1 MTSDI
6 KPDDQL
12 QPEGPA
18 AEQTIATAGDEP
30 ILPDEVKSPARGKGR
45 KAFMRQGFYFVMGI
59 LFNILAL
66 RLFFV
71 DNQIAAGGFSGIAT
85 VLSSI
90 VPVSVGNLI
99 FMMNCPLI
107 ALSAKFMGW
116 KYAVKTMAAMTCYSM
131 GLNLLEIIPV
141 VTTDRF
147 AASVFGGLFYGLG
160 AASLLFAKAS
170 VGGTDLVCRLLLR
183 RFRHLSL
190 GTMFLLID
198 GFCVILAVIIYGNM
212 ESGVYAL
219 TAIAVFSYATDR
231 IISGFNV
238 ARICYVVTNQDPEE
252 VSQEIMKA
260 LHVGVTRLDGL
271 GMYEKSRRYL
281 LMVVVRPREIQR
293 LKNIVQTRDPKAF
306 LVVASASEVLGGGFK
321 YVSDQS

>member
-6 KPDDQL
+6 KP
-12 QPEGPA
+12 
-18 AEQTIATAGDEP
+18 
-30 ILPDEVKSPARGKGR
+30 KGR
-45 KAFMRQGFYFVMGI
+45 LPKAFMRQIFFFVMGI
-59 LFNILAL
+59 SFNILAM
-66 RLFFV
+66 RLFLV

-90 VPVSVGNLI
+90 MPVSVGNII
-99 FMMNCPLI
+99 FLMNCPLI
-107 ALSAKFMGW
+107 ALSVKFMGW

-131 GLNLLEIIPV
+131 GLNLLDFIPV
-141 VTTDRF
+141 VTHDRL
-147 AASVFGGLFYGLG
+147 AASVFGGIFYGMG
-160 AASLLFAKAS
+160 AVSLLYAKAS

-183 RFRHLSL
+183 RFKYLSL

-198 GFCVILAVIIYGNM
+198 GFCVVLAVVIYGNL
-212 ESGVYAL
+212 ELGVYAL
-219 TAIAVFSYATDR
+219 AAIAVFSYSTDR

-252 VSQEIMKA
+252 ISQEIMKS
-260 LHVGVTRLDGL
+260 LLVGVTRLDGL

-281 LMVVVRPREIQR
+281 LLVVVRPREIQR